1 MRNRVLGTTAAVAL
15 AGSLFSGAASAQ
27 SSMGVSV
34 SGNVGVFSN
43 YVWRGF
49 TQNADE
55 AAVQG
60 GADASHETGLYIG
73 AWMSNLEGGDYE
85 ADLYGGWAGEFAGVG
100 VDVGL
105 IRYFFPASEDSDAAE
120 VYAGLSYGPFSVTA
134 YYNFWVAGV
143 DEDETAL
150 YVEGSASHEVVPS
163 VTASLTVGGW
173 TGDDDTNA
181 IVNGDGDDYAWAGV
195 SIAKATDYGDLSL
208 ATTKNF
214 SGIEGDD
221 EFRFIVG
228 WSTGFDL
235 L

>member
-1 MRNRVLGTTAAVAL
+1 MSKRVISTTAAVAL
-15 AGSLFSGAASAQ
+15 AGSLFSGVAAAQ
-27 SSMGVSV
+27 SPMGVSV

-60 GADASHETGLYIG
+60 GMDASSDTGLYVG

-85 ADLYGGWAGEFAGVG
+85 ADVYGGWSGEFQGFG

-105 IRYFFPASEDSDAAE
+105 LRYFFPASEDSDAAE

-134 YYNFWVAGV
+134 YYNFWVAAS
-143 DEDETAL
+143 DDDDQAL
-150 YVEGSASHEVVPS
+150 YVEGSAGFEVVPE
-163 VTASLTVGGW
+163 VTLTATGGYW
-173 TGDDDTNA
+173 TGEDNA
-181 IVNGDGDDYAWAGV
+181 IVNGDSDNYAWAGATV
-195 SIAKATDYGDLSL
+195 AKATDMGEFSL

-228 WSTGFDL
+228 WSASFDL
-235 L
+235 M